1 MSVVGARETRRSKR
15 SAHPGEEDES
25 GAMSDASSHGHVS
38 KNAKGAA
45 NAAPGRRPALGELTN
60 HQPVAHAAHANKNAQ
75 PHLPVKKQAAAQK
88 HALVEQVLEE
98 EENHDSRQQVRVHT
112 HTHYSPAPNHPP
124 SFPRSILMNN

>member
-1 MSVVGARETRRSKR
+1 MSVVGVRETRRSKR

-75 PHLPVKKQAAAQK
+75 QAHLPVKKQAAAQK

-112 HTHYSPAPNHPP
+112 HSSLTPTIRLLPFRDP
-124 SFPRSILMNN
+124 F